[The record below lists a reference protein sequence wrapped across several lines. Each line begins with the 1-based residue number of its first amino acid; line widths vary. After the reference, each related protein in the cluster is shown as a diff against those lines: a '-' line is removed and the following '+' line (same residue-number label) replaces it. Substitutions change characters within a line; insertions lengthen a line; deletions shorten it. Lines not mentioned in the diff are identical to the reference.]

1 METEAL
7 QLSLF
12 DEQGLAEITTAV
24 YPGERIVLCRNP
36 LRARKSAYNRE
47 RLLAKTDEALE
58 KIVVATRRKGNPLRS
73 MKAISLRV
81 GKLIGKWKME
91 KHFDLEIKE
100 GFFSYERDA
109 DSIASE
115 ASLDGMY
122 AIRSSLKEPTAEELV
137 HDYKRLSAVEQA
149 FRSLKTVDLK
159 VRPIHHYRAPR
170 VICHVFLCM
179 LAYFVE
185 WHMKQRLAPILFAKD
200 DPEGKKAARR
210 SIIHAAGR
218 SPSAEQKARSKWT
231 QDGHKALNFAAL
243 MAHLRTLCKH
253 QVEPLIGKK
262 GVSFTMLGE
271 MTDLQARAFEL
282 LRVKIR

>member
-47 RLLAKTDEALE
+47 RLLAKTEEALE

-91 KHFDLEIKE
+91 KHFDLDIKE
-100 GFFSYERDA
+100 GFFSYQRDT

-170 VICHVFLCM
+170 VICHIFLCM

-185 WHMKQRLAPILFAKD
+185 WHMKQRLAPILFAED

-210 SIIHAAGR
+210 SMRQGVRPRQSRKPAPNGR
-218 SPSAEQKARSKWT
+218 STRP
-231 QDGHKALNFAAL
+231 
-243 MAHLRTLCKH
+243 
-253 QVEPLIGKK
+253 
-262 GVSFTMLGE
+262 
-271 MTDLQARAFEL
+271 
-282 LRVKIR
+282 

>member
-109 DSIASE
+109 DAIASE
-115 ASLDGMY
+115 TSLDGMY

-159 VRPIHHYRAPR
+159 VRPIHHYKTRR

-179 LAYFVE
+179 LAYLVE
-185 WHMKQRLAPILFAKD
+185 WHMKQRLAPILFAED
-200 DPEGKKAARR
+200 DLEGKKAARR

-218 SPSAEQKARSKWT
+218 SPSAEQKARSK
-231 QDGHKALNFAAL
+231 
-243 MAHLRTLCKH
+243 RTD
-253 QVEPLIGKK
+253 
-262 GVSFTMLGE
+262 T
-271 MTDLQARAFEL
+271 R
-282 LRVKIR
+282 R